1 MELDIL
7 HKYALKILTLF
18 LVNAMVL
25 RMTICQDE
33 IDYSNEDNAYEEDY
47 GSFIG
52 VKYENNDDRLPVKA
66 NTVAKKITRE
76 ALKCDENQLMTYL
89 AELQITNPESLLL
102 IASYKDLDHLC
113 RRIAGNLDSI
123 DMFLQTCIPLPQDH
137 LYMQLIAGLRILSTK
152 LCVESSYQESYQ
164 QYLSCFHELHTE
176 YIDCAGPADWTEN
189 MAHNE
194 LCNEYKS
201 IADCYYTKS
210 AMLCGIKAAK
220 IMKELVVRVING
232 IIDTHCPEVRKN
244 PTILNPMPERVSS
257 KGTIARCFV
266 HNLNH
271 ILTWMTK
278 LLFY

>member
-18 LVNAMVL
+18 LVIAMVL
-25 RMTICQDE
+25 MMTTCQDE
-33 IDYSNEDNAYEEDY
+33 IDYSNEDNPYDDDY

-52 VKYENNDDRLPVKA
+52 VKYENNDDRLPIKA
-66 NTVAKKITRE
+66 NTVSKKITRE

-89 AELQITNPESLLL
+89 AELQVTNPESLLL

-113 RRIAGNLDSI
+113 RFVDELLVIWIQLTYFCRHAHPCLKIIFTCNSLQGSA
-123 DMFLQTCIPLPQDH
+123 FLALNFAWSALIRKVRFLSYNMCECSFFQVCYVSHVIHCIF
-137 LYMQLIAGLRILSTK
+137 ICNKRTILTG
-152 LCVESSYQESYQ
+152 YQK
-164 QYLSCFHELHTE
+164 YLSCFHELHTE

-232 IIDTHCPEVRKN
+232 IID
-244 PTILNPMPERVSS
+244 VSN
-257 KGTIARCFV
+257 AC
-266 HNLNH
+266 
-271 ILTWMTK
+271 
-278 LLFY
+278 Y

>member
-18 LVNAMVL
+18 LVIAMVL
-25 RMTICQDE
+25 MMTTCQDE
-33 IDYSNEDNAYEEDY
+33 IDYSNEDNPYDDDY

-52 VKYENNDDRLPVKA
+52 VKYENNDDRLPIKA
-66 NTVAKKITRE
+66 NTVSKKITRE

-89 AELQITNPESLLL
+89 AELQVTNPESLLL

-123 DMFLQTCIPLPQDH
+123 DIFLQTCTPLPQDH
-137 LYMQLIAGLRILSTK
+137 LYMQLIAGLRVLSTK
-152 LCVESSYQESYQ
+152 LCVECSYQKSYQ
-164 QYLSCFHELHTE
+164 KYLSCFHELHTE

-244 PTILNPMPERVSS
+244 PTIPNPMPESVFS

-278 LLFY
+278 LLYY

>member
-18 LVNAMVL
+18 LVIAMVPM
-25 RMTICQDE
+25 MTTCQDE
-33 IDYSNEDNAYEEDY
+33 IDYSNEDNPYDDDY

-52 VKYENNDDRLPVKA
+52 VKYENNDERLRIKA
-66 NTVAKKITRE
+66 NTVSKKITRE

-89 AELQITNPESLLL
+89 AELQVTNPESLLL

-113 RRIAGNLDSI
+113 RFVDELLVIWIRLTYFCRHAHPCLKTIFTCNSLQGSA
-123 DMFLQTCIPLPQDH
+123 FLALNFAWSA
-137 LYMQLIAGLRILSTK
+137 LIRK
-152 LCVESSYQESYQ
+152 
-164 QYLSCFHELHTE
+164 LHTE

-244 PTILNPMPERVSS
+244 PTIPNPMPESVFS

-278 LLFY
+278 LLYY